1 MAAAVAASG
10 GSLQGPLTEPQ
21 GAPGVDTAGV
31 PSGQKRAREDEVVAT
46 GDKKWPGWPGDN
58 VFRLVVPVSKVGSI
72 IGRKGEFIKKMCEE
86 TRSRIKILEGIPGT
100 PDRVVMVSA
109 REEPEG
115 LLSPAM
121 DGLLKVHK
129 RVIDGLESEIDG
141 SAMRTGLVS
150 TKLLVPVT
158 QAGSLIGRQGTTI
171 KSIQDDSGAIVRVIS
186 SEEPPI
192 CGLQDDRVVE
202 IQGEG
207 PKVQKAMEL
216 VVSHLRKFLVDR
228 SILPLFERAVQS
240 QGQQSLPQGAW
251 GHSSAAS
258 LHGSS
263 GGGLGG
269 TSHYGLPGSGVSGLG
284 GTSHY
289 GAPSSAGPGLSGAS
303 HYSTPSFQHES
314 YYPPADNFDSQSHH
328 HGVSIYGRDP
338 SLGGIN
344 TQLSAP
350 PAPVI
355 TQVTQKMQIPLSYAD
370 AIIGTAGANISY
382 MRRSS
387 GATITIQE
395 TRGVH
400 GEMTVEIH
408 GTAPQVQAAQQLV
421 QNFMAG
427 SSAPVS
433 SYSGADTSYS
443 SYNTQSYYPS
453 ASASA
458 SGLAMNSYSSSYNG
472 SHGY

>member
-10 GSLQGPLTEPQ
+10 GSLQGPSVEPQ
-21 GAPGVDTAGV
+21 GAPGVDTAGA
-31 PSGQKRAREDEVVAT
+31 PTGQKRARDEEINIAT
-46 GDKKWPGWPGDN
+46 GEKKWPGWPGDN

-109 REEPEG
+109 REEPEA

-129 RVIDGLESEIDG
+129 RVVDGLESEADG
-141 SAMRTGLVS
+141 SAVRTGLVS

-171 KSIQDDSGAIVRVIS
+171 KSIQDESGAIVRVIS

-202 IQGEG
+202 IQGDG

-240 QGQQSLPQGAW
+240 QGQQTLPQAAW
-251 GHSSAAS
+251 GPSPAAS
-258 LHGSS
+258 LHSSS
-263 GGGLGG
+263 GGGLSGASHYG
-269 TSHYGLPGSGVSGLG
+269 LSGSGISGIGSTSHYG
-284 GTSHY
+284 T
-289 GAPSSAGPGLSGAS
+289 PSSAGPVLSGAS

-314 YYPPADNFDSQSHH
+314 YYPPADNFGSQSHH

-338 SLGGIN
+338 NLGAIN

-355 TQVTQKMQIPLSYAD
+355 TQLMKNYLEFEVLTLQEGDESVKGLSK
-370 AIIGTAGANISY
+370 ISKQVKALLC
-382 MRRSS
+382 RRFTVAWRQEVCPGGCSS
-387 GATITIQE
+387 LGMPASQ
-395 TRGVH
+395 
-400 GEMTVEIH
+400 
-408 GTAPQVQAAQQLV
+408 ALLQVA
-421 QNFMAG
+421 F
-427 SSAPVS
+427 
-433 SYSGADTSYS
+433 
-443 SYNTQSYYPS
+443 
-453 ASASA
+453 
-458 SGLAMNSYSSSYNG
+458 
-472 SHGY
+472 